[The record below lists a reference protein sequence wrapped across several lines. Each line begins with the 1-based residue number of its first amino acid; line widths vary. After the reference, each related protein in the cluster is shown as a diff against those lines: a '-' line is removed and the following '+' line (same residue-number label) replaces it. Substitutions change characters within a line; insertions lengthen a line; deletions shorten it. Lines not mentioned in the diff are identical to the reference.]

1 MRNAKP
7 PADARRFYYTRKE
20 ANVEGMKEKA
30 GTAGIT
36 VGSAIG
42 AIIKLAYYIT
52 VTLAMIKYL
61 RG

>member
-1 MRNAKP
+1 
-7 PADARRFYYTRKE
+7 
-20 ANVEGMKEKA
+20 MKEKA